1 MGVSAQGS
9 ALPRNP
15 VFLYNLDMIG
25 YIRGKIIGKTETQ
38 ILLENSGIGY
48 RVTVTPK
55 LLEMA
60 LNSEVEVHTF
70 LQVRE
75 DALNLFGF
83 QTIGE
88 LNFFELLITVSG
100 VGPKMAMTV
109 LSAGDLDLI
118 RNAISAQDVAVF
130 TKLGGV
136 GKKTAERIIMELKE
150 KLGTV
155 SGSGMISGG
164 SDEVLSAL
172 EGLGYSTREIK
183 EVLGKIDHQ
192 LSSEEK
198 LRQALK
204 YLSKK

>member
-1 MGVSAQGS
+1 
-9 ALPRNP
+9 
-15 VFLYNLDMIG
+15 MIG

-48 RVTVTPK
+48 RVTATPK
-55 LLEMA
+55 LLEMP

-155 SGSGMISGG
+155 SGSGMIHGG